1 MSRARI
7 LLLGALALSAAACTS
22 RNTGGQAARLRQPS
36 AIAIFHGYS
45 FGDPADLR
53 PFLVIANESRNDL
66 TLVDARVNA
75 GDAAV
80 VSAPVLLRPLALPF
94 PDRPAQLAAASLQDG
109 KPDVLVAVSAGD
121 QVLQLVGTWLPD
133 FAVVPAQEVDLG
145 DDVLAI
151 AALPSAPGT
160 ARLAVALAGAGGD
173 PAAVNR
179 LAVVQYRR
187 AAGGTAVEVDTS
199 YDTDGVAVGGVGFHV
214 AGLAAMPGDA
224 NHVYAATRDAIEPGV
239 HGVAQIDVS
248 TPGAWTVRALG
259 ARAGTR
265 LAAAARVRER
275 LADSVALDPA
285 AFAGQ
290 PLVERVYAVLDEGSC
305 GPGKP
310 IDCGVVVLD
319 PLLDTAVRGHS
330 IPDDWSGWMPYRA
343 PIRLPTRVLALAV
356 AGPPVN
362 PPSDLPEEQ
371 VYQDGYMRLA
381 PSAAEIA
388 ATTGVAVAAG
398 EDRKVHFLD
407 LGRFKVASAT
417 AAPVAAAATAGSSV
431 EELGTRISIQAI
443 GAGNQV
449 FPENPA
455 AEIRLTPGYT
465 PDEAWRVAYQAILPG
480 LEIRA
485 AEAFAIDADH
495 VRLAIQIGDGN
506 PGDPACT
513 HAPCAGRV
521 VSQVARLYHPAL
533 GVVAGDTV
541 LAEPADIAVIRVKVG
556 GTELCA
562 GAPPLGGPT
571 GPDVPKE
578 FEADVTGILPP
589 SAGSP
594 GGELALARRT
604 PRTLELPPDAATL
617 AAWSTCFDSLAAAA
631 TTGLKGLVVT
641 IRSGELVLLGN
652 TRGYAGRPVFG
663 AEYTL
668 EYRAAAGPDEDAL
681 AASCPLA
688 DWDGELP
695 APPGVL
701 DCNGAGCDR
710 AVCERLVLARKVR
723 RTHHLAEDCRNDQAC
738 LDRYPGVTF
747 PVVNGPALRF
757 QVGNE
762 IVDTS
767 ATDLRARALARL
779 LHHERRGVV
788 LLRPGEHLRPGE
800 RGDHLRP
807 LAARPRFRIS
817 AARLLPRRHGAGPL
831 PEPPAALGRRRSLTA
846 APFLGAAAICYRER
860 VVRSP
865 GRRTVKTTRH
875 IAIADHL
882 WDAFERMAREMGSER
897 EALVNQAMHVFARLH
912 GFVVPGAPGA
922 DEAAP
927 PPLPPEPPARSAA
940 EHVLETAARLEQA
953 ILDPTPGP
961 EGEAA
966 AAGPTAGGLLVV
978 REDGTPLEVAKD
990 RFVIGRGRHC
1000 DLVIDSGKVSREH
1013 AVIVREPEGWFIEDL
1028 GSSNGTWHRRERV
1041 TRKQLADG
1049 DEFFICSEKIRC
1061 VLR

>member
-1 MSRARI
+1 MSRARF

-22 RNTGGQAARLRQPS
+22 RDAGGQAARLRQPS
-36 AIAIFHGYS
+36 AIAIFHGYD
-45 FGDPADLR
+45 FGDAADLR

-133 FAVVPAQEVDLG
+133 FAVVPAQDVDLG

-187 AAGGTAVEVDTS
+187 AADGTAVEVDTS

-214 AGLAAMPGDA
+214 AGLAASPDDA
-224 NHVYAATRDAIEPGV
+224 NPNHVFAATADAIEPGV
-239 HGVAQIDVS
+239 HGVARIDVS
-248 TPGAWTVRALG
+248 TAGAWTVQALG

-265 LAAAARVRER
+265 LVAAAMVRER

-290 PLVERVYAVLDEGSC
+290 PLVERVYAVLDEGGC

-343 PIRLPTRVLALAV
+343 PIRLRTRVLALAA

-362 PPSDLPEEQ
+362 PPSDLAEEQ
-371 VYQDGYMRLA
+371 VYQDDFMRLA
-381 PSAAEIA
+381 TSAAEIA

-398 EDRKVHFLD
+398 EDKNVYFLD
-407 LGRFKVASAT
+407 LGRFKVASST
-417 AAPVAAAATAGSSV
+417 AAPVAAVATVGSSV

-443 GAGNQV
+443 GAGTQV

-465 PDEAWRVAYQAILPG
+465 PDEAWKVAYQAVLPG

-485 AEAFAIDADH
+485 AEAIAIDADH

-513 HAPCAGRV
+513 RAPCAGRV

-533 GVVAGDTV
+533 GVVAGDTA

-556 GTELCA
+556 GAELCA

-578 FEADVTGILPP
+578 FEADVREILPP
-589 SAGSP
+589 STGSP
-594 GGELALARRT
+594 GGELVLGRRT
-604 PRTLELPPDAATL
+604 PRTSERSPDAATL

-631 TTGLKGLVVT
+631 TTGLKGLIVT
-641 IRSGELVLLGN
+641 IRSGELVLLGEV
-652 TRGYAGRPVFG
+652 RGYAGRPVFG
-663 AEYTL
+663 APYTL

-723 RTHHLAEDCRNDQAC
+723 RTHHLGEDCRGDQAC

-747 PVVNGPALRF
+747 PLVNGPALRF

-767 ATDLRARALARL
+767 TTDLRVRGLSLGFSTTSGVASYLFAPDSTSAQANGAIAFDRSPHDPASGYRL
-779 LHHERRGVV
+779 LVSYPGDMV
-788 LLRPGEHLRPGE
+788 LDLSP
-800 RGDHLRP
+800 
-807 LAARPRFRIS
+807 S
-817 AARLLPRRHGAGPL
+817 LLPLSVG
-831 PEPPAALGRRRSLTA
+831 
-846 APFLGAAAICYRER
+846 
-860 VVRSP
+860 
-865 GRRTVKTTRH
+865 
-875 IAIADHL
+875 
-882 WDAFERMAREMGSER
+882 
-897 EALVNQAMHVFARLH
+897 
-912 GFVVPGAPGA
+912 
-922 DEAAP
+922 
-927 PPLPPEPPARSAA
+927 
-940 EHVLETAARLEQA
+940 
-953 ILDPTPGP
+953 
-961 EGEAA
+961 
-966 AAGPTAGGLLVV
+966 
-978 REDGTPLEVAKD
+978 
-990 RFVIGRGRHC
+990 
-1000 DLVIDSGKVSREH
+1000 
-1013 AVIVREPEGWFIEDL
+1013 IVR
-1028 GSSNGTWHRRERV
+1028 
-1041 TRKQLADG
+1041 
-1049 DEFFICSEKIRC
+1049 
-1061 VLR
+1061 